1 MYHPFHLLI
10 SKWYRRLCGHYEL
23 VPVSYTASRERIS
36 RVGEHAIT
44 SGGFGDVWKANYD
57 GRDVAVKALRI
68 YKTDDVRKIKRVGLS
83 AMGDRVFCSF
93 SLFSLGLL
101 QRGYHLEMAVASKYC
116 SVHWS
121 YRFPRPSV
129 HGIGVDA
136 KRSCTRICQGTPG
149 SESVTTCTSRLF
161 ACTALHGFLLRASS
175 STSATGSRLFTTV
188 I

>member
-36 RVGEHAIT
+36 KVGEHAIT
-44 SGGFGDVWKANYD
+44 SGGFGDVWKANFD

-68 YKTDDVRKIKRVGLS
+68 YKTDDVRKIKRVGHS
-83 AMGDRVFCSF
+83 AMGDRVFCPF

-101 QRGYHLEMAVASKYC
+101 QGGYHLEMAVPSKHC

-121 YRFPRPSV
+121 YRFPCPSV
-129 HGIGVDA
+129 HGVGVDA
-136 KRSCTRICQGTPG
+136 ERSCTRIRQGTPG
-149 SESVTTCTSRLF
+149 SESIATCTSRLLSC
-161 ACTALHGFLLRASS
+161 AALHEFLHRVSS
-175 STSATGSRLFTTV
+175 STSAMGSRLFTTV